1 MRFVPANKHATIE
14 AIAYPILL
22 LAVLWVIFL
31 LDKYFELKLYR
42 FGVLPKSLEGLKG
55 ILFMPFIHG
64 QRDFSH
70 IINNSIPIAILLSVT
85 IYFYRSI
92 AIYVIT
98 LIWLLGGFLL
108 WAIAINE
115 GVYHIGISG
124 VIYGLFGFLFVSGF
138 FKKYMPLQ
146 AISLFVVFVYG
157 SLVWGIFP
165 TDETI
170 SWEGHLSGLLVGV
183 LTAFAFRKEGPVPP
197 KYKYEIEKELGI
209 EPPDLEGEW
218 LERRQR
224 FLEAKKLQELQMQ
237 EKMNLKENKQPKQE
251 EIEPKPSNTSSST
264 LMGDVTFKY
273 IPKKDDKE

>member
-1 MRFVPANKHATIE
+1 MRFVPVNKHATLE

-237 EKMNLKENKQPKQE
+237 EKRNNTENKPPQQE
-251 EIEPKPSNTSSST
+251 EIEPKSSNTSSST
-264 LMGDVTFKY
+264 TLGDVTINY
-273 IPKKDDKE
+273 IPKKVDKE